1 MINRKML
8 IGALSALMLLS
19 AGCANEKDQEE
30 AKPKPSPT
38 HTNEDKKNKKEDV
51 QQEENAGAEFI
62 VKAEP
67 QTVEHIHG
75 VGYPGNDQGLY
86 IASHHGIKMFKDGLW
101 YETQTEN
108 HDYMGFQAVKDG
120 FIASG
125 HPEEGSSLK
134 NPLGLV
140 KSNDFGQTLDKLA
153 FYGESD
159 FHFMAASFQDE
170 VLYVI
175 NEHENS
181 KLDTGVFTST
191 DNGENWEAVPLKG
204 LNTNTLGMI
213 AVHPDKGETFAMAT
227 KEGVFVSTDAG
238 KTINKNG
245 DYEMVTAAAFSKE
258 SLFISPIEQKKLKLV
273 RLDLGK
279 EAAELPIP
287 TLAVDNPIIYIAADY
302 KQDGRIAFITIQND
316 LYESTDGGETW
327 KQILSKGVIK

>member
-1 MINRKML
+1 MNNRKM
-8 IGALSALMLLS
+8 ITGALSALMLLS
-19 AGCANEKDQEE
+19 AGCANEKEQEQ
-30 AKPKPSPT
+30 AKPKQ
-38 HTNEDKKNKKEDV
+38 TNEEKQDKKEEVQSEKKSS
-51 QQEENAGAEFI
+51 AEFT

-67 QTVEHIHG
+67 QTIEHIHG
-75 VGYPGNDQGLY
+75 IGYPGNDQGLY
-86 IASHHGIKMFKDGLW
+86 VASHHGLKIFRDGQW
-101 YETQTEN
+101 YETQKGN
-108 HDYMGFQAVKDG
+108 HDYMGFQAIKDG
-120 FIASG
+120 FLASG

-170 VLYVI
+170 VLYII

-191 DNGENWEAVPLKG
+191 DNGKNWGEVPLKG

-213 AVHPDKGETFAMAT
+213 AVHPDKGDTFAMAT
-227 KEGVFVSTDAG
+227 KEGVFVSEDAG
-238 KTINKNG
+238 KTISKNG

-258 SLFISPIEQKKLKLV
+258 SLFISPIQQKKLKLV
-273 RLDLGK
+273 KVDLGK
-279 EAAELPIP
+279 EATDLAIP

-302 KQDGRIAFITIQND
+302 KQDGRLAFITIQND
-316 LYESTDGGETW
+316 LYESNDDGKTW